1 MLDEREKKARDKN
14 TFRAVAEDYLS
25 DPEGGKRLRS
35 RKERE
40 RIFRVYLYPKF
51 GSRQIED
58 IRRKEISDLL
68 KKIRTE
74 RGPVMAAHVLAVLR
88 KLMNWHSANSD
99 TFRSPIVKAMDKNKP
114 AERARG
120 RVLDDDEL
128 RAVWRAADEMNHPF
142 GGMVQFVLLTAT
154 RLREAAHMN
163 RSELLTE
170 ADWLIPAERYKSK
183 REHLVPLSQAARDV
197 LTKLPVIGRKGWLF
211 TISGQAPIN
220 GFSKCK
226 TQLDKRALENV
237 FHLTSGRRS

>member
-35 RKERE
+35 RNERE
-40 RIFRVYLYPKF
+40 RIFGVYLYPKF

-88 KLMNWHSANSD
+88 KLMNWHSADSD

-114 AERARG
+114 AERAGG

-128 RAVWRAADEMNHPF
+128 RAVWRVADEMDHPF

-154 RLREAAHMN
+154 RPARGFAH
-163 RSELLTE
+163 E
-170 ADWLIPAERYKSK
+170 P
-183 REHLVPLSQAARDV
+183 
-197 LTKLPVIGRKGWLF
+197 
-211 TISGQAPIN
+211 
-220 GFSKCK
+220 
-226 TQLDKRALENV
+226 
-237 FHLTSGRRS
+237 